1 MNNPRLS
8 LCRRPGHRA
17 TCPERPV
24 TAARGGV
31 VPVRLPRPDLADI
44 GVGGLM
50 AAAWRAGA

>member
-1 MNNPRLS
+1 MTCT
-8 LCRRPGHRA
+8 CRRPGHRA